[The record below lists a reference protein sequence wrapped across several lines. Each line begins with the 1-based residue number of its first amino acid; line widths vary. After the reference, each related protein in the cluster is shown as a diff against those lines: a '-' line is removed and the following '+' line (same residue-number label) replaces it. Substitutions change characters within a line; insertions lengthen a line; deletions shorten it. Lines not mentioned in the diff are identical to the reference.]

1 MNADSR
7 TFGSEAERFRMF
19 ESTRSAEF
27 GSPVEMTEVESK
39 AVHQLLHAGD
49 GRCRKQAGAL
59 RS

>member
-39 AVHQLLHAGD
+39 AVHQLLD
-49 GRCRKQAGAL
+49 S
-59 RS
+59 RSAR